1 MVGVDILGGAI
12 RADIMKLTKNF
23 SLEEMYRS
31 DTAQRC
37 GIDNKPQTEEVV
49 ENLRALCT
57 EVLQPLRDH
66 LGRPVVVSSGYRCK
80 DLNKKVGGV
89 ENSQHLKGEAAD
101 IKVRDREELID
112 VMRYIMD
119 ETDFDQLIREKS
131 GSTEWVHVSHKRNGN
146 NRRMVLRLA
155 RK

>member
-1 MVGVDILGGAI
+1 
-12 RADIMKLTKNF
+12 MKLTKNF

-31 DTAQRC
+31 DTARRC

-66 LGRPVVVSSGYRCK
+66 LGKPVVVSSGYRCK
-80 DLNKKVGGV
+80 DLNRNVGGV

-146 NRRMVLRLA
+146 NRRLVLRLA

>member
-1 MVGVDILGGAI
+1 
-12 RADIMKLTKNF
+12 MKLTKNF

-31 DTAQRC
+31 DTARRC
-37 GIDNKPQTEEVV
+37 SIDNKPQTEEVV

-57 EVLQPLRDH
+57 EVLQPLRDY
-66 LGRPVVVSSGYRCK
+66 LGKPVVVSSGYRCK

-101 IKVRDREELID
+101 IKVSDREELID

-146 NRRMVLRLA
+146 NRRLVLRLA

>member
-1 MVGVDILGGAI
+1 MI
-12 RADIMKLTKNF
+12 LTKNF

-31 DTAQRC
+31 DTARRC

-49 ENLRALCT
+49 ENLRALCL

-66 LGRPVVVSSGYRCK
+66 LGKPVVVSSGYRCK
-80 DLNKKVGGV
+80 DLNRKVGGV

-146 NRRMVLRLA
+146 NRRLVLRLA

>member
-1 MVGVDILGGAI
+1 
-12 RADIMKLTKNF
+12 MKLTKNF

-31 DTAQRC
+31 DTARRC

-49 ENLRALCT
+49 VNLRALCT

-66 LGRPVVVSSGYRCK
+66 LGKPVVVSSGYRCK

-101 IKVRDREELID
+101 SKVRDREELVD

>member
-1 MVGVDILGGAI
+1 
-12 RADIMKLTKNF
+12 MKLTKNF

-31 DTAQRC
+31 DTARRC

-49 ENLRALCT
+49 ENLRALCL

-66 LGRPVVVSSGYRCK
+66 LGKPVVVSSGYRCK

>member
-1 MVGVDILGGAI
+1 MI
-12 RADIMKLTKNF
+12 LTKNL

-31 DTAQRC
+31 ETARRC
-37 GIDNKPQTEEVV
+37 GIDNKPKTEEVV
-49 ENLRALCT
+49 ENLRALCL

-66 LGRPVVVSSGYRCK
+66 LGKPVVVSSGYRCK
-80 DLNKKVGGV
+80 DLNRKVGGV

-101 IKVRDREELID
+101 IKVSGREELID

>member
-1 MVGVDILGGAI
+1 MI
-12 RADIMKLTKNF
+12 LTKNF

-49 ENLRALCT
+49 ENLRALCL

-66 LGRPVVVSSGYRCK
+66 LGKPVVVSSGYRCK

>member
-1 MVGVDILGGAI
+1 
-12 RADIMKLTKNF
+12 MKLTKNF

-31 DTAQRC
+31 DTARRL

-49 ENLRALCT
+49 ENLRALCL

-66 LGRPVVVSSGYRCK
+66 LGKPVVVSSGYRCK

>member
-1 MVGVDILGGAI
+1 
-12 RADIMKLTKNF
+12 MKLTKNF

-49 ENLRALCT
+49 ENLRALCL

-66 LGRPVVVSSGYRCK
+66 LGKPVVVSSGYRCK

-101 IKVRDREELID
+101 IKVSGREKLIG

-131 GSTEWVHVSHKRNGN
+131 GTTEWVHVSHKRNGN

>member
-1 MVGVDILGGAI
+1 
-12 RADIMKLTKNF
+12 MKLTKNF

-31 DTAQRC
+31 DTARRC

-49 ENLRALCT
+49 ENLRALCL

-155 RK
+155 KK

>member
-1 MVGVDILGGAI
+1 MI
-12 RADIMKLTKNF
+12 LTKNF

-31 DTAQRC
+31 DTARRC

-66 LGRPVVVSSGYRCK
+66 LGKPVVVSSGYRCK

-146 NRRMVLRLA
+146 NRRLVLRLA

>member
-1 MVGVDILGGAI
+1 
-12 RADIMKLTKNF
+12 MKLTKNF

-49 ENLRALCT
+49 ENLRALCL

-66 LGRPVVVSSGYRCK
+66 LGKPVVVSSGYRCK

-146 NRRMVLRLA
+146 NRRLVLRLA

>member
-1 MVGVDILGGAI
+1 
-12 RADIMKLTKNF
+12 MKLTKNF

-49 ENLRALCT
+49 ENLRALCL

-66 LGRPVVVSSGYRCK
+66 LGKPVFVSSGYRCK
-80 DLNKKVGGV
+80 DLNRKVGGV

>member
-1 MVGVDILGGAI
+1 MI
-12 RADIMKLTKNF
+12 LTKNF

-31 DTAQRC
+31 DTARRC

-49 ENLRALCT
+49 ENLRALCL

-66 LGRPVVVSSGYRCK
+66 LGKPVVVSSGYRCK

-119 ETDFDQLIREKS
+119 ETNFDQLIREKS

>member
-1 MVGVDILGGAI
+1 
-12 RADIMKLTKNF
+12 MKLTKNF

-31 DTAQRC
+31 DTARRC

-49 ENLRALCT
+49 ENLRALCLK
-57 EVLQPLRDH
+57 VLQPLRDH
-66 LGRPVVVSSGYRCK
+66 LGKPVVVSSGYRCK

>member
-1 MVGVDILGGAI
+1 
-12 RADIMKLTKNF
+12 MKLTKNF

-31 DTAQRC
+31 ETARRC

-49 ENLRALCT
+49 ENLRALCL

-66 LGRPVVVSSGYRCK
+66 LGKPVAVSSGYRCK

>member
-1 MVGVDILGGAI
+1 
-12 RADIMKLTKNF
+12 MKLTKNF

-31 DTAQRC
+31 DTARRC

-49 ENLRALCT
+49 ENLRALCL

-66 LGRPVVVSSGYRCK
+66 LGKPVVVSSGYRCK

-146 NRRMVLRLA
+146 NRGRVFKFRLCES
-155 RK
+155 

>member
-1 MVGVDILGGAI
+1 
-12 RADIMKLTKNF
+12 MKLTKNF

-57 EVLQPLRDH
+57 EVLQPIRDH
-66 LGRPVVVSSGYRCK
+66 LGKPVVVSSGYRCK

>member
-1 MVGVDILGGAI
+1 
-12 RADIMKLTKNF
+12 MKLTKNF
-23 SLEEMYRS
+23 SFEEMYRS

-49 ENLRALCT
+49 ENLRALCL

-66 LGRPVVVSSGYRCK
+66 LGKPVVVSSGYRCK

>member
-1 MVGVDILGGAI
+1 
-12 RADIMKLTKNF
+12 MKLTKNF

-31 DTAQRC
+31 ETARRC

-49 ENLRALCT
+49 ENLRALCL

-101 IKVRDREELID
+101 IKVSGKEELID

-119 ETDFDQLIREKS
+119 QTDFDQLIRETS
-131 GSTEWVHVSHKRNGN
+131 GTTEWVHVSHKRNGN

>member
-1 MVGVDILGGAI
+1 
-12 RADIMKLTKNF
+12 MKLTKNF

-31 DTAQRC
+31 ETARRC
-37 GIDNKPQTEEVV
+37 GIDNKPKTEEEV
-49 ENLRALCT
+49 ENLRALCL

-66 LGRPVVVSSGYRCK
+66 LGKPVVVSSGYRCK
-80 DLNKKVGGV
+80 DLNRKVGGV

>member
-1 MVGVDILGGAI
+1 
-12 RADIMKLTKNF
+12 MKLTKNF

-31 DTAQRC
+31 DTARQC

-66 LGRPVVVSSGYRCK
+66 LGKPVVVSSGYRCK

>member
-1 MVGVDILGGAI
+1 
-12 RADIMKLTKNF
+12 MKLTKNF

-66 LGRPVVVSSGYRCK
+66 LGKPVVVSSGYRCK
-80 DLNKKVGGV
+80 DLNKKVEGV

>member
-1 MVGVDILGGAI
+1 
-12 RADIMKLTKNF
+12 MKLTKNF

-31 DTAQRC
+31 DTARRC

-49 ENLRALCT
+49 ENLRALCL

>member
-1 MVGVDILGGAI
+1 
-12 RADIMKLTKNF
+12 MKLTKNF

-31 DTAQRC
+31 ETARRC

-49 ENLRALCT
+49 ENLRALCL
-57 EVLQPLRDH
+57 EVLQPLREH
-66 LGRPVVVSSGYRCK
+66 LGKPVVVSSGYRCK

-131 GSTEWVHVSHKRNGN
+131 GTTEWVHVSHKRNGN

>member
-1 MVGVDILGGAI
+1 M
-12 RADIMKLTKNF
+12 MLTKNF

-31 DTAQRC
+31 ETARRC

-49 ENLRALCT
+49 ENLRALCL

-66 LGRPVVVSSGYRCK
+66 LGKPVVVSSGYRCK
-80 DLNKKVGGV
+80 DLNRNVGGV

-146 NRRMVLRLA
+146 NRRLVLRLA

>member
-1 MVGVDILGGAI
+1 
-12 RADIMKLTKNF
+12 MKLTKNF

-31 DTAQRC
+31 ETARRC

-49 ENLRALCT
+49 ENLRALCL

-66 LGRPVVVSSGYRCK
+66 LGKPVVVSSGYRCK
-80 DLNKKVGGV
+80 DLNKRVGGV

-101 IKVRDREELID
+101 IKVSGREELID

>member
-1 MVGVDILGGAI
+1 
-12 RADIMKLTKNF
+12 MKLTKNF

-31 DTAQRC
+31 ETARRC

-49 ENLRALCT
+49 ENLRALCL

-66 LGRPVVVSSGYRCK
+66 LGKPVVVSSGYRCK

-101 IKVRDREELID
+101 IKVSGREELIG

-131 GSTEWVHVSHKRNGN
+131 GTTEWVHVSHKRNGN

>member
-1 MVGVDILGGAI
+1 
-12 RADIMKLTKNF
+12 MKLTKNF

-37 GIDNKPQTEEVV
+37 DIDNKPQTEEVV

-66 LGRPVVVSSGYRCK
+66 LWKPVVVSSGYRCK

-146 NRRMVLRLA
+146 NRRMVLRLV